1 MSKIGIYQIGFKEQ
15 NEESDIWVQQEAQ
28 QERSLPNIYLDGT
41 RRFKS
46 IDQKKTDLT
55 EELVMDAS
63 GKKYKVQLPFVVRK
77 DKDIELAKKY
87 AGRPMVIYVW
97 AVDGHVY
104 KIGTKSYPAY
114 IITSNRYQG
123 LDTREMALT
132 VEYESRKP
140 LLQ

>member
-63 GKKYKVQLPFVVRK
+63 GKKYKVQLPFIVRK
-77 DKDIELAKKY
+77 DIDIELAKKY
-87 AGRPMVIYVW
+87 AGRPMVVYVW
-97 AVDGHVY
+97 AVDGKVY

-123 LDTREMALT
+123 LDTREIALT

>member
-63 GKKYKVQLPFVVRK
+63 GKKYKVQLPFIVRK
-77 DKDIELAKKY
+77 DIDIELAKKY
-87 AGRPMVIYVW
+87 AGRPMVVYVW
-97 AVDGHVY
+97 DVDGKVY

>member
-15 NEESDIWVQQEAQ
+15 NEESDVWVQQEAQ

-63 GKKYKVQLPFVVRK
+63 GQKYKVQLPFIVRK
-77 DKDIELAKKY
+77 DIDIELAKKY

-104 KIGTKSYPAY
+104 KIGTKLYPAY